1 MNKHTMKFFINI
13 FLMFFVSFL
22 AMAQGQPSPQIEF
35 ESSVC
40 NFGNIKEVDGEATA
54 VFKFKN
60 TSNSPYIIKYISIS
74 CGCTKA
80 EYKRAPIMP
89 NETSELKV
97 RYNPEGR
104 SGAFSSKLYMVDGA
118 GKYANELE
126 LRGIIE
132 PRPKGVNDMYP
143 VVLTDGVRA
152 ESMIATYKEVPVGYA
167 HNLMIGVYNS
177 SDKDV
182 EFKTTVDDKNGRFKA
197 YMSPATLKPQEK
209 GQLFVI
215 YDLKTEPMLYGNF
228 DTEVSVEINGVT
240 YDKKFIIN
248 GISVPDFTSYTPD
261 MIQNSP
267 VGELSS
273 RFFHFGNVK
282 NTDNLTRTF
291 TLENRGKNDLEIL
304 EISKSSDKISCSI
317 PKRTLKTGEKV
328 TITTK
333 LMPSKSDKGRVAE
346 NVIIVTNDQSQP
358 LKEMRLVANI
368 E

>member
-1 MNKHTMKFFINI
+1 MRFIINI
-13 FLMFFVSFL
+13 FIAFFVSFV
-22 AMAQGQPSPQIEF
+22 AMAQGQPSPQIQF
-35 ESSVC
+35 ESSVY
-40 NFGNIKEVDGEATA
+40 NFGAIKEVDGEATA

-60 TSNSPYIIKYISIS
+60 TSSTPYIIKYVSVS

-89 NETSELKV
+89 NEMSELKV

-104 SGAFSSKLYMVDGA
+104 SGTFSSKLYVVDGA

-126 LRGIIE
+126 IKGVIE
-132 PRPKGVNDMYP
+132 PRPKTVEDLYP
-143 VVLTDGVRA
+143 VELSDGIRVEA
-152 ESMIATYKEVPVGYA
+152 LLATYKEVPVGYA

-177 SDKDV
+177 SNKDV
-182 EFKTTVDDKNGRFKA
+182 DLKTTVDAKGGRFKA

-215 YDLKTEPMLYGNF
+215 YDLKTEPKLYGNF
-228 DTEVSVEINGVT
+228 ETEVNIDINGVRS
-240 YDKKFIIN
+240 KEKFVIN
-248 GISVPDFTSYTPD
+248 GISIPDFTSYTPD

-273 RFFHFGNVK
+273 RFYHFGNVK
-282 NTDNLTRTF
+282 NTANLTRTF
-291 TLENRGKNDLEIL
+291 TLENKGKNDLEIL
-304 EISKSSDKISCSI
+304 EVSKSSDKISCSM
-317 PKRTLKTGEKV
+317 PKKIIKSGDKIS
-328 TITTK
+328 ITTNLIPVK
-333 LMPSKSDKGRVAE
+333 TDKGRIAE
-346 NVIIVTNDQSQP
+346 NIIIVTNDQSQP